1 MQGPGSGAGW
11 QKLASGKGLTA
22 VPVDSGFGKGEIL
35 GDPTSSF
42 VDFIILQFGGGGGGY
57 YYSLEKG
64 RRKNVEELDED
75 S

>member
-35 GDPTSSF
+35 GDPRSSF
-42 VDFIILQFGGGGGGY
+42 VDFIILQFGGGGGR
-57 YYSLEKG
+57 LLLFLRE
-64 RRKNVEELDED
+64 RKKEEC
-75 S
+75 